1 MRVWVDFT
9 ASAHPLVFRPLVA
22 LLEKQGHEVE
32 ITARDYAQTLQLIE
46 SHGMRAT
53 VIGHHG
59 GRSSLG
65 KARQMRTR
73 LKALRAWA
81 KPRAFDLALAHGSHE
96 LTMTARRLG
105 VPSSTTFDYE
115 WAWLQHQL
123 GCRAA
128 TRVVVPDSIPRERL
142 ARYGAVPPKLQQYAG
157 LKEEYYLSDFEPD
170 RTVLDEWSIDPA
182 RVLVVLRPPPDVSL
196 YHRHSNPLFPM
207 TLEHLGRAENVHA
220 FVIPRTDEQRAFVE
234 SLELPSVIAPERAV
248 DAQSLIAFADLVVSA
263 GGTMNREAAALGV
276 PVYTTYGGR
285 LGGVDEQ
292 LIREGRLRPLTDPR
306 ALELE
311 KRELAGPGRV
321 RRDPQAM
328 LDLLLSAL
336 DERQH
341 V

>member
-1 MRVWVDFT
+1 MRVWCDFT
-9 ASAHPLVFRPLVA
+9 ASAHPLVFRPLVERLRA
-22 LLEKQGHEVE
+22 QGHEVE

-46 SHGMRAT
+46 SHGMTAT

-65 KARQMRTR
+65 KARQMRAR
-73 LKALRAWA
+73 LKALRRWA
-81 KPRAFDLALAHGSHE
+81 RGREFELALAHGSHE

-105 VPSSTTFDYE
+105 IPSATTFDYE

-128 TRVVVPDSIPRERL
+128 TRVVVPESIPPERL
-142 ARYGAVPPKLQQYAG
+142 ARYGASPPKLQQYPG
-157 LKEEYYLSDFEPD
+157 LKEEYYLSDFEAD
-170 RTVLDEWSIDPA
+170 ESVLADWSIDPA
-182 RVLVVLRPPPDVSL
+182 RILVVLRPPPDVSL

-207 TLEHLGRAENVHA
+207 TLEHLGRLDDVHA
-220 FVIPRTDEQRAFVE
+220 FVIPRTDEQRDYVR
-234 SLELPSVIAPERAV
+234 SLALPSVIVPERAV
-248 DAQSLIAFADLVVSA
+248 DAQSLIALADLVVSA

-306 ALELE
+306 ALELR
-311 KRELAGPGRV
+311 KRERGPGDRV
-321 RRDPQAM
+321 RRDPQLM
-328 LDLLLSAL
+328 LDLLLTAL
-336 DERQH
+336 DA
-341 V
+341 

>member
-1 MRVWVDFT
+1 VKVWIDFT
-9 ASAHPLVFRPLVA
+9 ASAHPLVFRPLVERLQA
-22 LLEKQGHEVE
+22 QGHEVE
-32 ITARDYAQTLQLIE
+32 ITAREYAQTLQLIE
-46 SHGMRAT
+46 SHGMSAT

-65 KARQMRTR
+65 KATQMRTR

-81 KPRAFDLALAHGSHE
+81 RERRFDLALAHGSHE

-128 TRVVVPDSIPRERL
+128 TRVVVPESIPAERL
-142 ARYGAVPPKLQQYAG
+142 ARYGATPPKLQQYPG
-157 LKEEYYLSDFEPD
+157 LKEEYYLADFDPD
-170 RTVLDEWSIDPA
+170 PSVLTDWAIDPE

-196 YHRHSNPLFPM
+196 YHRHSNPLFPQ
-207 TLEHLGRAENVHA
+207 TLEHVGTREDVHA
-220 FVIPRTDEQRAFVE
+220 FVIPRTDEQRDYVR
-234 SLELPSVIAPERAV
+234 SLALPSVIVPDGAV

-263 GGTMNREAAALGV
+263 GGTMNREAAALRV

-292 LIREGRLRPLTDPR
+292 LIREDRLRPLTDPR
-306 ALELE
+306 ALELR
-311 KRELAGPGRV
+311 KREQSSADRV
-321 RRDPQAM
+321 RRDPQEM
-328 LDLLLSAL
+328 LNLLLSAL
-336 DERQH
+336 DEGK
-341 V
+341 